1 MANLNVT
8 GSFSTSSN
16 SLNVSYT
23 TDAQNITKME
33 ITKDNTNFITAYSFT
48 DSSAVFN
55 VSTWGNGTYSC
66 KLRMTHTEPI
76 QDPLTF
82 IQYKRLNDGAIVD
95 TSDNAFWSTLTK
107 YGVNANTLYSISI
120 NHANYV
126 CICFYDASGNYIGYT
141 EGNTS
146 DWSVGQLTTK
156 FTTPSGTTGIQICA
170 TGDNT
175 QITANISKVS
185 TGNLLDSSGAYIVDD
200 FSGGSLNPDKWK
212 YELGYVR
219 NGETQRYTNSNAFI
233 NDGILALKALKD
245 SNGNWTSSSIISH
258 GKFSFMYGKIVARVR
273 ACNYNGAFGAFWTLG
288 DTYETSYNEWGSP
301 SVLGEWWPW
310 CGEFDIMEFYNHHL
324 TCGTFFGNR
333 QESGRVWY
341 DNYATGDWHEFG
353 MEWLENG
360 TLIFT
365 IDGHELSRT
374 PATDDRAFHIPHY
387 ILLNQAVGASGG
399 TPDDWCSEIT
409 QYVDWVKYYPAS
421 TNNVVLYTSDFF
433 FFFTDHNDSAHNC
446 MVRATFHDNCINKVL
461 HWSCDR
467 TDLATVHSGLVASTS
482 WSANGTVNI
491 TATSPS
497 GVSQTIQVRI
507 VNGKIQ

>member
-8 GSFSTSSN
+8 GSFSTSSDV
-16 SLNVSYT
+16 LNVNYT

-55 VSTWGNGTYSC
+55 VSTWPNGNYTC
-66 KLRMTHTEPI
+66 KLRMTHTEPT

-82 IQYKRLNDGAIVD
+82 VQYKRLNDGVIVD
-95 TSDNAFWSTLTK
+95 TSDNAFWSTVTK

-126 CICFYDASGNYIGYT
+126 YIAFYDASGNFLGYA

-146 DWSVGQLTTK
+146 GWSVGQLTTN

-175 QITANISKVS
+175 RITASISQVA
-185 TGNLLDSSGAYIVDD
+185 TGNLLDSSGAYVVDD
-200 FSGGSLNPDKWK
+200 FSGSSVDSNKWK

-219 NGETQRYTNSNAFI
+219 NGETQRYTNSNAQI
-233 NDGILALKALKD
+233 NDGILALRALKD

-288 DTYETSYNEWGSP
+288 DTYECDYNEWGSP
-301 SVLGEWWPW
+301 TTLGEWWPW

-341 DNYATGDWHEFG
+341 DNYDTGAWHEFG
-353 MEWLENG
+353 MEWLEDG

-365 IDGHELSRT
+365 IDGNELSRT
-374 PATDDRAFHIPHY
+374 NPTDDRAFHIPHF
-387 ILLNQAVGASGG
+387 ILLNQAIGASGG
-399 TPDDWCSEIT
+399 TPDSNCSEIT

-421 TNNVVLYTSDFF
+421 TENLVLNSSDFELVPGDF
-433 FFFTDHNDSAHNC
+433 QDNHCILRLKFN
-446 MVRATFHDNCINKVL
+446 DNCINKSVN
-461 HWSCDR
+461 WSSSDSSIIS
-467 TDLATVHSGLVASTS
+467 VHNGLCAAV
-482 WSANGTVNI
+482 GTGNAII
-491 TATSPS
+491 TATSQS
-497 GVSQTIQVRI
+497 GVSRSITLYS
-507 VNGKIQ
+507 NGSTVGVANNI

>member
-8 GSFSTSSN
+8 GSFSTSSDV
-16 SLNVSYT
+16 LNVDYT

-95 TSDNAFWSTLTK
+95 TSDNAFWSTVTK

-399 TPDDWCSEIT
+399 TPDNWCSEIT

-421 TNNVVLYTSDFF
+421 TENVVLYTSNFSIAA
-433 FFFTDHNDSAHNC
+433 TDRNDNNC
-446 MVRATFHDNCINKVL
+446 VVRATFHDNCINKVL
-461 HWSCDR
+461 SWSSSN
-467 TDLATVHSGLVASTS
+467 TSIATVHSGLVAATS
-482 WSANGTVNI
+482 GSANGTVNI

-497 GVSQTIQVRI
+497 GVSQTIQLNV

>member
-8 GSFSTSSN
+8 GNFSTSSD

-33 ITKDNTNFITAYSFT
+33 ITKDNTNFITADSFT
-48 DSSAVFN
+48 NSNAVFN
-55 VSTWGNGTYSC
+55 VSTWNNGNYTC

-76 QDPLTF
+76 QDPLNF

-95 TSDNAFWSTLTK
+95 TSDNAFWSTVTK
-107 YGVNANTLYSISI
+107 YSVNANTLYSISI

-126 CICFYDASGNYIGYT
+126 CICFYNASGNYIGYT

-156 FTTPSGTTGIQICA
+156 FTTISGTTGIQICA

-175 QITANISKVS
+175 QITASISQVA
-185 TGNLLDSSGAYIVDD
+185 TGDLLDSSGAYVVDD
-200 FSGGSLNPDKWK
+200 FSGSSVDSNKWK

-219 NGETQRYTNSNAFI
+219 NGETQRYTNSNAEI
-233 NDGILALKALKD
+233 NDGILALRALKD

-288 DTYETSYNEWGSP
+288 DTFEFGYNEWGSP
-301 SVLGEWWPW
+301 STLGEWWAW

-360 TLIFT
+360 TLILNTDNNETNRSYCHRGILCRLHRKCTGSCFCHRN
-365 IDGHELSRT
+365 IQLRCGAAFYGKQGSGAVCIPGGSRT
-374 PATDDRAFHIPHY
+374 R
-387 ILLNQAVGASGG
+387 
-399 TPDDWCSEIT
+399 
-409 QYVDWVKYYPAS
+409 
-421 TNNVVLYTSDFF
+421 
-433 FFFTDHNDSAHNC
+433 
-446 MVRATFHDNCINKVL
+446 
-461 HWSCDR
+461 
-467 TDLATVHSGLVASTS
+467 
-482 WSANGTVNI
+482 
-491 TATSPS
+491 
-497 GVSQTIQVRI
+497 
-507 VNGKIQ
+507 